1 MNKKIS
7 LLLPTLLFLFSF
19 STFAQN
25 TYSYGFN
32 FDVKGYDVLP
42 ITNFCTSA
50 NPTTEECVAVGTI
63 HKSFGNDDKNNGI
76 HFVHFDNNG
85 NLFTSVYINHP
96 NADERVVKILKLDS
110 LNCKFLIV
118 SLIREYV
125 SNLKDAIKLTTIDI
139 NGKVFNESIVSVNS
153 TNNFAHLY
161 PMDAVIKDTT
171 LYVVGGADSSIYKS
185 SVSVDSGLN
194 FAHKTYS
201 FVAKLSVHNYY
212 NSQILF
218 FNNNPTVNYTYMYFL
233 VKNSN
238 YNFVKSIKVADSGRI
253 FLLGAAN
260 SLVDY
265 PLTSVFNY
273 CIPNAMIAELDTT
286 SYLHLKS
293 FRVFN
298 NEHMMHTGS
307 LATDLYYD
315 NNSNCVNLLTN
326 EVSVYHHISPYTI
339 SNQSILPCYAYSI
352 YKLNKFNLANIGVN
366 KFQPFDN
373 LFATNFIKQSTGDIK
388 IVGWQ
393 NTSDLSNTT
402 PYTIYRDCPFIQS
415 ITIDNSLI
423 NFANP
428 ISLNTLVDG
437 TLNLTTSYQY
447 LGGLNLSSIWLL
459 PRVGSLSGLNDNLV
473 LTGTHLLNGSTYG
486 FKTIFTDFNGNSCNE
501 PEMYYNKNYIVL
513 DTISSDTKYESLLL
527 PTLIYSTHSLDS
539 QYALNLKN
547 NCNVEKIFKKTNSNG
562 VLVQNLSIY
571 PTRVAVGETVNIT
584 SIDNLKESTPIE
596 INIVNEIGS
605 KIYYKT
611 DNFNGAFSFNPN
623 IAQAGIYFIEVK
635 YEGKKYRE
643 KLFFY

>member
-1 MNKKIS
+1 MNRKN
-7 LLLPTLLFLFSF
+7 LLMIPVFLFVTSWV
-19 STFAQN
+19 FAQN

-42 ITNFCTSA
+42 ITNFCSLA
-50 NPTTEECVAVGTI
+50 NPTNEECVAVGTI

-85 NLFTSVYINHP
+85 NLFTSVYLNHP

-118 SLIREYV
+118 SLVREYV

-139 NGKVFNESIVSVNS
+139 NGRVFNESIVSVNS
-153 TNNFAHLY
+153 TSNFAHLY

-194 FAHKTYS
+194 FAHRTFS
-201 FVAKLSVHNYY
+201 FVAKISVHNYY

-218 FNNNPTVNYTYMYFL
+218 FSNNPSVNYSYMSL
-233 VKNSN
+233 PVKNSN
-238 YNFVKSIKVADSGRI
+238 YNFVKSIKVTDSGRI

-260 SLVDY
+260 SVVDY
-265 PLTSVFNY
+265 PLSGVFSY

-286 SYLHLKS
+286 SYLHLKY

-326 EVSVYHHISPYTI
+326 EVSVYRHVSLYPITS
-339 SNQSILPCYAYSI
+339 QSILPCYAYSI
-352 YKLNKFNLANIGVN
+352 YKLNKFNFANIGVN

-393 NTSDLSNTT
+393 NTSDVSNTT
-402 PYTIYRDCPFIQS
+402 PYTINRDCPFIQS
-415 ITIDNSLI
+415 ITIDNSLV

-513 DTISSDTKYESLLL
+513 DTIPSNLKYESVLM

-539 QYALNLKN
+539 LYSLNLKN
-547 NCNVEKIFKKTNSNG
+547 NCNVEKIFKKSNNSK
-562 VLVQNLSIY
+562 VLTQNISIY
-571 PTRVAVGETVNIT
+571 PNRVAIGESVNISST
-584 SIDNLKESTPIE
+584 KTITESIPIE

-605 KIYYKT
+605 KMYSKT
-611 DNFNGAFSFNPN
+611 ENFTGAFSFNPN
-623 IAQAGIYFIEVK
+623 IEHAGIYFIEVK
-635 YEGKKYRE
+635 FDGKKYRE
-643 KLFFY
+643 KLFYY